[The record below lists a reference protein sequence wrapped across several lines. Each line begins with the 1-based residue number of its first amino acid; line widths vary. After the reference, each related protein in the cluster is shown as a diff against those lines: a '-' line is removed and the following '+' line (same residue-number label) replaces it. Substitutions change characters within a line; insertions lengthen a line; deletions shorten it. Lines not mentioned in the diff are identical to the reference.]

1 MQKTCNNLAVLLLL
15 IIISPSC
22 SKRIM
27 EAVQVQKF
35 HDEYFILRKNGTYA
49 HKADIM
55 GMLRMPD
62 HSRGRYLIS
71 ADTVYFVNKKKR
83 NTFLLDGYGII
94 DSRHRKFYYRPHDS
108 FQQRVY
114 SISTIPEKA
123 ATQ

>member
-1 MQKTCNNLAVLLLL
+1 MFRINYLLLTV
-15 IIISPSC
+15 IVAISISSC

-35 HDEYFILRKNGTYA
+35 HDEYFILRKNGRYA
-49 HKADIM
+49 HKTLIM

-71 ADTVYFVNKKKR
+71 GDTVYFVNKKKH

-94 DSRHRKFYYRPHDS
+94 DSSHRKFYYRPHDS
-108 FQQRVY
+108 LQREEY
-114 SISTIPEKA
+114 TIHKQLENA
-123 ATQ
+123 AKQ